1 MNGRRRIGGVALIA
15 VLWMVAALGLAA
27 HSLIGSLRGEIRHIG
42 DERAQLAAGAV
53 ADGAILLALQ
63 DLQVNRLTSVNQIR
77 PYRLRYQDSD
87 VDIEVI
93 PLNGWIDINNA
104 PESLLQALFQ
114 HGGGAPAAQAQQ
126 LAQAAKVFREQR
138 GPQGRAQGFEAP
150 EDLLRVPGLDFDL
163 YVKIERLVTAELS
176 SGGRVNPLAAPEP
189 VLQVLAGG
197 NTALAGRIAASR
209 SMAAATTDLTGLS
222 PEHVDSAGSSRV
234 CVCAKV
240 ALPDG
245 RVLHRGWRVV
255 LGASTV
261 SGLPWRILGR
271 EQRLV
276 AASSVL

>member
-1 MNGRRRIGGVALIA
+1 MSAPRRSDGVALVA
-15 VLWMVAALGLAA
+15 VLWMVMALGLAA

-42 DERAQLAAGAV
+42 HERAQLTAAAV

-63 DLQVNRLTSVNQIR
+63 DLQVNRLTNLSQIR
-77 PYRLRYQDSD
+77 PYNLRFQDSD

-114 HGGGAPAAQAQQ
+114 HGGGAPPGQAQQ
-126 LAQAAKVFREQR
+126 LAQAVKLFREQR
-138 GPQGRAQGFEAP
+138 THQGRAQSFEAP

-163 YVKIERLVTAELS
+163 YVKIESLVTAELS
-176 SGGRVNPLAAPEP
+176 SGGRVNPLAAPEA
-189 VLQVLAGG
+189 VLLVLAGG
-197 NTALAGRIAASR
+197 NTGLVQSLVARR
-209 SMAAATTDLTGLS
+209 STAAATTDLTGLP
-222 PEHVDSAGSSRV
+222 PEHVDNAGSSRV

-245 RVLHRGWRVV
+245 RVLHRGWRVA
-255 LGASTV
+255 LGASTAT
-261 SGLPWRILGR
+261 GLPWRILGR

-276 AASSVL
+276 AAPPV

>member
-1 MNGRRRIGGVALIA
+1 MSARRSVAGVALIA

-42 DERAQLAAGAV
+42 NERAQLMAGAV

-63 DLQVNRLTSVNQIR
+63 DLQVNRLTSLNQVR
-77 PYRLRYQDSD
+77 PYRLRFQDTD
-87 VDIEVI
+87 VDIEVV
-93 PLNGWIDINNA
+93 PLNGWVDLNNA

-114 HGGGAPAAQAQQ
+114 HGGGAAPAQAQQ
-126 LAQAAKVFREQR
+126 LAQAAKAFRDQR

-176 SGGRVNPLAAPEP
+176 SGGRVNPLAAPGP
-189 VLQVLAGG
+189 VLQVVAGG
-197 NTALAGRIAASR
+197 NTGLADRIAASR
-209 SMAAATTDLTGLS
+209 ATAAATTDLTGLP
-222 PEHVDSAGSSRV
+222 PEHVDTAGSSRV

-255 LGASTV
+255 LGASIAT
-261 SGLPWRILGR
+261 GLPWRILGR

-276 AASSVL
+276 AAPPP